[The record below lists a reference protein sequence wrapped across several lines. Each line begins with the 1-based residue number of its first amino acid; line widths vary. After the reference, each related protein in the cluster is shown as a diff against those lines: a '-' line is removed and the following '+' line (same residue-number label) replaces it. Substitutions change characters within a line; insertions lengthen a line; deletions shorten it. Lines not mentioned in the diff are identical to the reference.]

1 MLNVELRPLADIRP
15 YTRNPRLND
24 AAVDAVAE
32 SIKQFGW
39 RQPLV
44 VDEASVIVCGDT
56 RYKAAKKLGLT
67 EVPVHVARELSPEQ
81 VRAYR
86 LADNATADRSSW
98 NLELLPI
105 ELAELQA
112 LDVDL
117 SLLGFDA
124 DELARLMDPG
134 IKPGL
139 CDPDEIPEPLD
150 EALTKRGDLWL
161 LGQHRLL
168 CGDAG
173 SAEDVDRLLDG
184 APIHLACCDPPY
196 GVKVEPRSNNAIAAG
211 LSSFGEHGLMH
222 HQSFDAHRAEKR
234 RSASKYHGFDVATGG
249 QSGRATHKKMRPKDR
264 PLVNDHLSDA
274 EFDQRLR
281 AWFQQIGRVLLPGRA
296 FYLWAG
302 WTNLGNY
309 PAALASA
316 ELFWH
321 QLLVWVKNAPVLCR
335 KDYMLGYEVCFYGWR
350 AGAAHKWFGPNN
362 ARDVWEVA
370 KVPQQKMIH
379 LTQKPTELAV
389 RAIQNSSHPGEH
401 VLDLFGGSGSTL
413 IAAEQT
419 GRRCFMMELDALYA
433 DTIVARWEKFSGGKA
448 ERVSARSNAPVGAEA
463 LGKGT

>member
-1 MLNVELRPLADIRP
+1 MQIEMLAIDAIRE
-15 YTRNPRLND
+15 YERNPRVITEETV
-24 AAVDAVAE
+24 AAVARSIE
-32 SIKQFGW
+32 SFGFKV
-39 RQPLV
+39 PAV
-44 VDEASVIVCGDT
+44 VDAEGTLIAGHV
-56 RYKAAKKLGLT
+56 RLRAARKLGLT
-67 EVPVHVARELSPEQ
+67 TVPVIRATDLTPAQVKAFRVAENQLCTLS
-81 VRAYR
+81 RFDY
-86 LADNATADRSSW
+86 D
-98 NLELLPI
+98 LLPI
-105 ELAELQA
+105 ELDELQA

-134 IKPGL
+134 TKAGL
-139 CDPDEIPEPLD
+139 CDPDDIPAPPD
-150 EALTKRGDLWL
+150 EATTQRGDLYI
-161 LGQHRLL
+161 LGDHRLL
-168 CGDAG
+168 CGD
-173 SAEDVDRLLDG
+173 SANPADVDRLLDG

-196 GVKVEPRSNNAIAAG
+196 GVKVEPRSANAIAAG
-211 LSSFGEHGLMH
+211 NSSFPEAAARTN
-222 HQSFDAHRAEKR
+222 HQA
-234 RSASKYHGFDVATGG
+234 FDVAR
-249 QSGRATHKKMRPKDR
+249 QGRKKPTSAKLRPKDR

-281 AWFQQIGRVLLPGRA
+281 SWFQQIGRVLLPGRA

-350 AGAAHKWFGPNN
+350 SGAAHEWFGPNN

-370 KVPQQKMIH
+370 KVPQQQMEH
-379 LTQKPTELAV
+379 LTQKPTELSG
-389 RAIQNSSHPGEH
+389 RAIRNSSRPGEH
-401 VLDLFGGSGSTL
+401 VLDLFAGSGSTL

-419 GRRCFMMELDALYA
+419 GRRAYLMEIDGLYC
-433 DTIVARWEKFSGGKA
+433 DVIVARWEKFTGRKA
-448 ERVSARSNAPVGAEA
+448 ERVTGRSNAPVGAEA